1 MINFLRKYWF
11 FVLLFIIF
19 VTLFLSFPIHAA
31 IDIVDVITE
40 GAYFL
45 GLLIGFIII
54 RRLKVAVLNIGWEI
68 FVIGF
73 LIDFLDELSQQPY
86 FINTI
91 LEGMITTTGVV
102 LIAFG
107 IYKVVTRH
115 EKTEEEIR
123 YLSFYD
129 PLTGLYN
136 RRYFENEMKRL
147 NYSRD
152 LPIGIVMADVDG
164 FKSVNDTF
172 GHKEGDRLLQ
182 DTAKTLRSVTRKGDI
197 LTRIGSMSRGR

>member
-1 MINFLRKYWF
+1 
-11 FVLLFIIF
+11 
-19 VTLFLSFPIHAA
+19 
-31 IDIVDVITE
+31 
-40 GAYFL
+40 
-45 GLLIGFIII
+45 
-54 RRLKVAVLNIGWEI
+54 
-68 FVIGF
+68 
-73 LIDFLDELSQQPY
+73 
-86 FINTI
+86 
-91 LEGMITTTGVV
+91 MITTTGVV